1 MFFFFFKLILL
12 SSLFLVIFQ
21 TSKWPLV
28 IPINL
33 CCKTRFVCKYLDL
46 LKIIILSILK
56 FGIFSLL
63 LKMSAEA
70 AYQKWLQSSLP
81 SVSKADTKSDEQTF
95 FSGQT
100 MEFVIF
106 AALYI
111 LLRII
116 ISLFNWYSR
125 YNYFKSKRT
134 VSVIHSL
141 YYTWFYCSGIGN
153 NAVYF
158 IFTFFK
164 SDCPNITRCIKVLAM

>member
-1 MFFFFFKLILL
+1 M
-12 SSLFLVIFQ
+12 
-21 TSKWPLV
+21 
-28 IPINL
+28 IPIHL

-46 LKIIILSILK
+46 LKIVILFILK

-70 AYQKWLQSSLP
+70 AYQKWLQSALP
-81 SVSKADTKSDEQTF
+81 SVSKADTKSDEQMV

-134 VSVIHSL
+134 VSVIHAM
-141 YYTWFYCSGIGN
+141 YYSWFYCSGIGN
-153 NAVYF
+153 NTVYI
-158 IFTFFK
+158 IFAFCK
-164 SDCPNITRCIKVLAM
+164 SDCPNIIPCIKVFFKCHCKNYPPTIL